1 MVEQTQHETARRGS
15 LGLSPMGHA
24 VLRTRKLFPAA
35 FAILLLALQGVSGWC
50 QMHPR
55 GGFSSGPAGVL
66 LIARV
71 ESLSVKANAAT
82 GAVPGFSATA
92 NAAQPIAITTSW
104 AVPANYTTFRVS
116 EYFGGPQE
124 AASGQAAGG
133 PEAAGTGLN
142 PIVVE
147 SGETNAAQTRTDL
160 VDAAGD
166 GKQDSDGEGMS
177 ILVQA
182 L

>member
-1 MVEQTQHETARRGS
+1 MAEETQRGTTEQNPGPFSTGCT
-15 LGLSPMGHA
+15 
-24 VLRTRKLFPAA
+24 VLKAKRLLPGA
-35 FAILLLALQGVSGWC
+35 FALLVLGFQGVSGWC

-55 GGFSSGPAGVL
+55 GGMSSGPAGVL

-71 ESLSVKANAAT
+71 ESLSVKANAAP
-82 GAVPGFSATA
+82 GVMPGFGESA
-92 NAAQPIAITTSW
+92 NAAQPISITTSW

-124 AASGQAAGG
+124 IALGQADGG
-133 PEAAGTGLN
+133 PEPARTGLN
-142 PIVVE
+142 AIVAE
-147 SGETNAAQTRTDL
+147 SGETNAARTRTDL
-160 VDAAGD
+160 VAAAGD